1 MVTFTACRSKPELVV
16 PARATPREIKLLSD
30 IDNQPYLRLYATI
43 IEFLRRRVP
52 GSPDQRAAGSI
63 IKAALAEALVSYY
76 PVAGRLRE
84 VAGGNQLVVDC
95 TAEGVVLVEAY
106 ADVRLEE
113 LGKPLVPPYP
123 CVDELICE
131 VGDLGAVVWKPL
143 LYLQMTE
150 FKCGGLSLAL
160 TMCHSIVDAFGKVEL
175 LKCIIDIVRGQA
187 LPSVL
192 PSWERHLLVSSSK
205 AAPESGDHNPAAF
218 AEPTVDN
225 DSEPPTQTSMIP
237 LEGMRDP
244 PLPPGFYGNA
254 LISTIA
260 EATAGEL
267 GGRPLADAVD
277 LVHEAKFRVTDEYVR
292 SVLDLLARGERYVD
306 VGLNTT
312 FFVSDITRCGDDS
325 MDLGWAERVGGSSMA
340 GDIYTRLSS
349 LYMSCKN
356 SKGEECVLVPM
367 VLPEPVMERF
377 ASLIAAVTKVP
388 RRSLL

>member
-143 LYLQMTE
+143 LYLQIAALRSSLPAR
-150 FKCGGLSLAL
+150 LSQSTTVFELITAAL
-160 TMCHSIVDAFGKVEL
+160 WRCRTAALEHTPDDRVCVLFVTNA
-175 LKCIIDIVRGQA
+175 RG
-187 LPSVL
+187 
-192 PSWERHLLVSSSK
+192 SWK
-205 AAPESGDHNPAAF
+205 
-218 AEPTVDN
+218 
-225 DSEPPTQTSMIP
+225 
-237 LEGMRDP
+237 RDP